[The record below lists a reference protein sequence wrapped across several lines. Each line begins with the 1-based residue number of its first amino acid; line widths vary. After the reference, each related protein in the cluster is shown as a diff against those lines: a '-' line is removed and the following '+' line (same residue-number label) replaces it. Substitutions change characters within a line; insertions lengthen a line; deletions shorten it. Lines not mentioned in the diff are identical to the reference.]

1 MSVQYRT
8 GKLAILG
15 TGFRAGHIR
24 PPESGSR
31 TTQCRLLSHR
41 LMSSTTVVG
50 TQSSE
55 RNSILRFCLCQ
66 ISWDSEGC
74 LTPAE
79 SVHTKMLRKYEGI
92 YCLIFKFKPCTK
104 GTWWT
109 LYRSSGGIMLV
120 DFGVRDTWVQT
131 SALPPA
137 SRVTSLLWVCFLVM
151 ATWGSIYILP
161 ET

>member
-1 MSVQYRT
+1 MQACWFQYPCQCT
-8 GKLAILG
+8 TAQVKLAILG

-41 LMSSTTVVG
+41 LMSSTTVVE

-55 RNSILRFCLCQ
+55 RNSILRLCLCQ

-92 YCLIFKFKPCTK
+92 YCLIFTFKPCTK
-104 GTWWT
+104 GMWWT
-109 LYRSSGGIMLV
+109 LYRGTVTPEEPCLWILVSERPGFKHQPCHLLAVWLHFSEFVSS
-120 DFGVRDTWVQT
+120 
-131 SALPPA
+131 
-137 SRVTSLLWVCFLVM
+137 
-151 ATWGSIYILP
+151 
-161 ET
+161 